1 MCVCIL
7 MHLVASVPSLQKNPQ
22 TQPRTS
28 LWVQIC
34 QVGEGLVVPSQNNAR
49 TLKSEITGVRQ
60 VYIPIPMLS
69 PPNCV
74 TYDK

>member
-34 QVGEGLVVPSQNNAR
+34 QVGEGPVVPFQNSAR
-49 TLKSEITGVRQ
+49 PLERGITGVRQ
-60 VYIPIPMLS
+60 VYIPILMLS

-74 TYDK
+74 TWDK